1 MTTQQRSLS
10 DIGICSVLFAML
22 FCAPQVL
29 GAQHITKCKAC
40 PQWEYAELDVAG
52 DVGNWTA
59 GDSVRV
65 FLNATEATQ
74 LFGVSTQSLPKGHD
88 GEIITKGAFAA
99 ILNALGSAGWELLA
113 VWQGRSTTY
122 YFKRPK

>member
-1 MTTQQRSLS
+1 MKMLRGF
-10 DIGICSVLFAML
+10 IVLTAL
-22 FCAPQVL
+22 LVPVVGSAQGAP
-29 GAQHITKCKAC
+29 GAPHITKCKAC

-59 GDSVRV
+59 GDSVWV
-65 FLNATEATQ
+65 FVNATEATQ

-99 ILNALGSAGWELLA
+99 IQNTLGRAGWELVA